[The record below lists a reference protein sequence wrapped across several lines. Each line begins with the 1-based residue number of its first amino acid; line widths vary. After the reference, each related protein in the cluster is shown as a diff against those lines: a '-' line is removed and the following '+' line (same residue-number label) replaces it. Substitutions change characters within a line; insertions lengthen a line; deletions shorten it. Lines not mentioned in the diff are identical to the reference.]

1 MIYKSFLIE
10 NNINLLKNHITIFYG
25 ENLGL
30 KQSLKKALKKKF
42 LFSSQESLTQE
53 EIIKDQNNF
62 YSSFLNSS
70 LFSNEKIYFID
81 SVDDKILDLIED
93 IKNKIDDNKIFMF
106 ADKLDKKSK
115 LRNYFEKSKEFAIIP
130 CYADN
135 EINLKKIVLESL
147 KHFEGIN
154 PHIIDLIVKN
164 SNLDRIKLNNEIS
177 KIETYFYKRKI
188 TEIELLDLLNL
199 KENDDFDLI
208 KDAALSG
215 NVKEMAH
222 LLNSTYIQEEKTIY
236 YINSINQRLRKLYEI
251 LSIKDKSI
259 EHIIDNIKPPIFWK
273 DKKKVLEQTRR
284 WDLNKIN
291 HVLKEIFSFELRFK
305 SKSDLN
311 KKTLMKKIL
320 IDICI
325 FANS

>member
-30 KQSLKKALKKKF
+30 KQKF
-42 LFSSQESLTQE
+42 KESPQKEIFIFKSESLTQE

-70 LFSNEKIYFID
+70 LFSNEKIYFIEC
-81 SVDDKILDLIED
+81 VDDKILDLIED

-147 KHFEGIN
+147 KHFEIIN

-164 SNLDRIKLNNEIS
+164 SNLDRIKLNN
-177 KIETYFYKRKI
+177 
-188 TEIELLDLLNL
+188 
-199 KENDDFDLI
+199 
-208 KDAALSG
+208 G
-215 NVKEMAH
+215 
-222 LLNSTYIQEEKTIY
+222 
-236 YINSINQRLRKLYEI
+236 
-251 LSIKDKSI
+251 
-259 EHIIDNIKPPIFWK
+259 
-273 DKKKVLEQTRR
+273 
-284 WDLNKIN
+284 
-291 HVLKEIFSFELRFK
+291 
-305 SKSDLN
+305 
-311 KKTLMKKIL
+311 
-320 IDICI
+320 DI
-325 FANS
+325 

>member
-30 KQSLKKALKKKF
+30 KQSLKQALKKKF
-42 LFSSQESLTQE
+42 LSSSQTSLTQE

-81 SVDDKILDLIED
+81 SVDDKILNLIED
-93 IKNKIDDNKIFMF
+93 IKDKIDDNKIFMF

-154 PHIIDLIVKN
+154 PHIIDLIVNN
-164 SNLDRIKLNNEIS
+164 SYLERRNYS
-177 KIETYFYKRKI
+177 KRCT
-188 TEIELLDLLNL
+188 
-199 KENDDFDLI
+199 
-208 KDAALSG
+208 
-215 NVKEMAH
+215 
-222 LLNSTYIQEEKTIY
+222 
-236 YINSINQRLRKLYEI
+236 
-251 LSIKDKSI
+251 
-259 EHIIDNIKPPIFWK
+259 
-273 DKKKVLEQTRR
+273 
-284 WDLNKIN
+284 
-291 HVLKEIFSFELRFK
+291 
-305 SKSDLN
+305 
-311 KKTLMKKIL
+311 
-320 IDICI
+320 
-325 FANS
+325 